1 MLNASSYLA
10 RRPPVTRTCQS
21 SLTCKCLGGIVH
33 ILYMSFSIIQHQT
46 MMDNGC
52 SRRKLA
58 LLRSNRRYIGV
69 GKTVRYGMAREGTI
83 PARKVGK
90 KRTLE
95 KRAWTHGCVATGPC
109 NRSSP
114 TSDSRSR
121 GMTICAMP
129 SARDRQARFAFQ
141 CPN

>member
-1 MLNASSYLA
+1 
-10 RRPPVTRTCQS
+10 
-21 SLTCKCLGGIVH
+21 
-33 ILYMSFSIIQHQT
+33 

-95 KRAWTHGCVATGPC
+95 RTGLDAWV
-109 NRSSP
+109 
-114 TSDSRSR
+114 R
-121 GMTICAMP
+121 GHRPVQSFFTDIEFKIEGNDDL
-129 SARDRQARFAFQ
+129 RDAQREG
-141 CPN
+141 